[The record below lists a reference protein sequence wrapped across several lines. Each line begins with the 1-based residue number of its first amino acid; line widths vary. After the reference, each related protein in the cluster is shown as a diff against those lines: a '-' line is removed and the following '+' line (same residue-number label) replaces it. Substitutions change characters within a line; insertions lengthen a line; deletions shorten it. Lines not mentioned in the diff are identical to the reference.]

1 MCMYGTMFD
10 IFRDNLSFA
19 LASHF
24 VGLANMFNRKLASD
38 LSSGYQTGAHSR
50 TLGGLVVGRY

>member
-1 MCMYGTMFD
+1 MFE
-10 IFRDNLSFA
+10 IFRYNLGFA

-38 LSSGYQTGAHSR
+38 LSSGHQAGAYSR
-50 TLGGLVVGRY
+50 TLGGLVAESY

>member
-1 MCMYGTMFD
+1 MFD
-10 IFRDNLSFA
+10 ILRDNFCFV

-38 LSSGYQTGAHSR
+38 LRSGHQAGAHIR
-50 TLGGLVVGRY
+50 TLTGLVVGRRLTR